1 MFKKTVAVL
10 LLLTTPFAQARA
22 VLICS
27 MMNDR
32 VVEKCCCPGHT
43 EHHMPA
49 QPAAPDAPEASC
61 CNVVVAISDKAFA
74 SVTSEQATLKRIA
87 HDVPDV
93 AMVAAP
99 VPLLTAFVVPLRPP
113 SSAFD
118 APIAGPN
125 RLYLRTARLRL

>member
-1 MFKKTVAVL
+1 MFRKAIIVL

-49 QPAAPDAPEASC
+49 QPDAPDASC
-61 CNVVVAISDKAFA
+61 CNVVVAVSDKVFA
-74 SVTSEQATLKRIA
+74 GITSEQTTPKRIA

-93 AMVAAP
+93 AMVVAP
-99 VPLLTAFVVPLRPP
+99 VPLPTTFVVPLRPP

-118 APIAGPN
+118 APIAVPY

>member
-1 MFKKTVAVL
+1 MFRKAIIVL

-27 MMNDR
+27 MLNNQ
-32 VVEKCCCPGHT
+32 VVEECPHA

-49 QPAAPDAPEASC
+49 QPAQPDAPDASC
-61 CNVVVAISDKAFA
+61 CTVVVAVSEKVFA
-74 SVTSEQATLKRIA
+74 GITSEQTTLKRIA

-99 VPLLTAFVVPLRPP
+99 VPLLPPFIVPLRPP
-113 SSAFD
+113 SSAAD
-118 APIAGPN
+118 GPIAVSY

>member
-1 MFKKTVAVL
+1 MFRKVLIVL

-27 MMNDR
+27 MLNNQ
-32 VVEKCCCPGHT
+32 VVDECPHA

-49 QPAAPDAPEASC
+49 QPDAPDASC
-61 CNVVVAISDKAFA
+61 CNVVVAVSDKAFA
-74 SVTSEQATLKRIA
+74 GITSEQTTLKRIA

-99 VPLLTAFVVPLRPP
+99 APLLAAFVVPLRPP
-113 SSAFD
+113 SSAAD
-118 APIAGPN
+118 CPVAVPD

>member
-1 MFKKTVAVL
+1 MFKKAVIVL

-27 MMNDR
+27 MMNDQ

-49 QPAAPDAPEASC
+49 QPDAPDASC
-61 CNVVVAISDKAFA
+61 CDVVVAVSDKVFA
-74 SVTSEQATLKRIA
+74 GITSEQTTPKRIA

-93 AMVAAP
+93 AIVAAP
-99 VPLLTAFVVPLRPP
+99 VPLLTDVRRSHCGRRPTRPMLRSPFP
-113 SSAFD
+113 TASISARR
-118 APIAGPN
+118 ACA
-125 RLYLRTARLRL
+125 YK

>member
-1 MFKKTVAVL
+1 MFRKAIIVL

-32 VVEKCCCPGHT
+32 VVEKCCCPEHT

-61 CNVVVAISDKAFA
+61 CNVIVAVSEKVFA
-74 SVTSEQATLKRIA
+74 GVTSEQTTPKRIA
-87 HDVPDV
+87 HDAPDV
-93 AMVAAP
+93 AMAAAP
-99 VPLLTAFVVPLRPP
+99 APLLTAFVVPLRPP

-118 APIAGPN
+118 APIAVPD